1 MKSIDELDAALPLDA
16 PSFFKN
22 GFHISH
28 SKVPRPALNAYRR
41 SLDTVNKLIIEDPT
55 NAKFWKLYQL
65 HDPFILAPPTDTSTW
80 ATTIK
85 RRVASFLSG
94 DWAPLLRDLACRNPG
109 FRPPHPTS
117 DDPKD
122 VRALQANRL
131 VMRNGDIGAAAAALR
146 APARPPPAAPGQI
159 TKTFRTLNPQV
170 GEDAPT
176 IPPATYPTTQGG
188 GDTETHWQAQA
199 QTLNAERQAAGLG
212 LGGLFRQ
219 VDQRR
224 PLEPPTE
231 SPALPAIQFTA
242 AQIIERV
249 RRSSTSSAGGLSA
262 TDYKTLRSWFAE
274 DDAISTNATAVINLI
289 AAGKVPDSVK
299 PLFTAG
305 RGVAIPK
312 NENGDLRPIVVG
324 HVILRLIGSAA
335 VRHLSADIQ
344 KFFLHPTALQFGVG
358 VSGGCELMA
367 AAINLHLQCFPD
379 HIDIACDA
387 KNAFNSWCRSKLW
400 KPLQEYFPSL
410 CPFVKM
416 VYGEASSIIFHE
428 DGVGDTAVPNSVGSR
443 QGCSL
448 GSFLYCLAIHP
459 YLLQLREEFPD
470 LFILAYCDDV
480 HIIGPP
486 ELAVKAYKRWSFL
499 YGCELQGELR
509 DDKGVAFSPSVPEAH
524 IDRKSVV

>member
-1 MKSIDELDAALPLDA
+1 ME
-16 PSFFKN
+16 
-22 GFHISH
+22 
-28 SKVPRPALNAYRR
+28 
-41 SLDTVNKLIIEDPT
+41 
-55 NAKFWKLYQL
+55 
-65 HDPFILAPPTDTSTW
+65 IL
-80 ATTIK
+80 
-85 RRVASFLSG
+85 FL
-94 DWAPLLRDLACRNPG
+94 
-109 FRPPHPTS
+109 
-117 DDPKD
+117 
-122 VRALQANRL
+122 
-131 VMRNGDIGAAAAALR
+131 
-146 APARPPPAAPGQI
+146 
-159 TKTFRTLNPQV
+159 TLNPQV

-188 GDTETHWQAQA
+188 GDTETHWQT

-249 RRSSTSSAGGLSA
+249 RRSSTSSAGGPSA

-367 AAINLHLQCFPD
+367 AAINLHLQ
-379 HIDIACDA
+379 
-387 KNAFNSWCRSKLW
+387 S
-400 KPLQEYFPSL
+400 
-410 CPFVKM
+410 
-416 VYGEASSIIFHE
+416 
-428 DGVGDTAVPNSVGSR
+428 
-443 QGCSL
+443 
-448 GSFLYCLAIHP
+448 
-459 YLLQLREEFPD
+459 
-470 LFILAYCDDV
+470 
-480 HIIGPP
+480 PP
-486 ELAVKAYKRWSFL
+486 PISPWS
-499 YGCELQGELR
+499 Y
-509 DDKGVAFSPSVPEAH
+509 
-524 IDRKSVV
+524 